1 VTIKSVLLG
10 LICEERLPPDGVF
23 DYAVDLAAQRR
34 AHLAVGICV
43 PRIEVG
49 SAIPI
54 AKVRGLV
61 TGANSERLERA
72 EGLAQ
77 KYVTQAKLAGVT
89 VSTRI
94 FNASYTESRDA
105 LARYARVNDLSVMQ
119 RSDGALSLEKDLAEE
134 CLFNSGRPVLSV
146 PPDWS
151 RKFAL
156 KTILI
161 GWDGS
166 ARAARAVADS
176 MTLLAAAET
185 VDIAC
190 VAGDP
195 RPGKTIAGAEI
206 AEHLAR
212 HCRKVSVSELAAKK
226 GDVAK
231 TLLDHAKA
239 ISADLLVMGGF
250 GHARFKEMLL
260 GGVTQSMLAGAP
272 LPVFM
277 SY

>member
-1 VTIKSVLLG
+1 VTLKSVLLG
-10 LICEERLPPDGVF
+10 LICEERLPRDGVF

-34 AHLAVGICV
+34 AHLAIGICV
-43 PRIEVG
+43 PRIEIG
-49 SAIPI
+49 TAIPI

-72 EGLAQ
+72 QGLAE
-77 KYVTQAKLAGVT
+77 KYRGRAQLAGVT

-94 FNASYTESRDA
+94 FNVPYTEARDA

-119 RSDGALSLEKDLAEE
+119 RSDGALSLEKDMAEE

-146 PPDWS
+146 PPEWS

-161 GWDGS
+161 AWDGS

-176 MTLLAAAET
+176 MTFLAAAEK

-212 HCRKVSVSELAAKK
+212 HCRTVSVSELAAKK

-231 TLLDHAKA
+231 TLIDHAGA